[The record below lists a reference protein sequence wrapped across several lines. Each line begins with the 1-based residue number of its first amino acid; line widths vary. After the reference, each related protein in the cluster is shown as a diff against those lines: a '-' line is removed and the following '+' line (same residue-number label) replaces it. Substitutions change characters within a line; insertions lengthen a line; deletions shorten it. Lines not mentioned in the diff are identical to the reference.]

1 MVAKKNQKSGKAG
14 RAVQTARR
22 ATQKYS
28 IDITV
33 TTRKTLLTAA
43 KQRLP
48 KTNDII
54 NKKEKE

>member
-1 MVAKKNQKSGKAG
+1 M
-14 RAVQTARR
+14 QTARR

-33 TTRKTLLTAA
+33 TTRTTLLTAA
-43 KQRLP
+43 ANSVP
-48 KTNDII
+48 KTNDK

>member
-1 MVAKKNQKSGKAG
+1 M
-14 RAVQTARR
+14 QTARR

>member
-1 MVAKKNQKSGKAG
+1 M
-14 RAVQTARR
+14 QTARR

-48 KTNDII
+48 KTNDK

>member
-1 MVAKKNQKSGKAG
+1 M
-14 RAVQTARR
+14 QTARR

-48 KTNDII
+48 KTNNIII